1 MVPNHPVSASGPGYP
16 VPQYSRPGANGRGA
30 LTAVGEIRKSHL
42 GWVPTA
48 GGGIARAAYEL
59 ACGAHIQVETLLE
72 QAGLTVAQ
80 ARDPK
85 IRIPV
90 QAQIKFLNLVAQALH
105 DEFLGIRLAEQ
116 IDLRE
121 VGLLYYVMASSDTL
135 GNALRSGARYS
146 KLQNE
151 GIHIIYREEEDVSVS
166 FQYFG
171 VARHADRHQI
181 EFFVTTLLRI
191 CRELTELDLTPLKIE
206 LVHHRAKFPM
216 EFTNLFGANVG
227 FNCPIDD
234 VTYPKSAAAATVKK
248 ADPYLN
254 SLLVQYFDEAL
265 ANRPYRSTAWRLKVE
280 NAIASCLRHGRP
292 QIEEV
297 SKQLGVS
304 PRTLARR
311 LALEG
316 TNFTE
321 VLETLRFDLAKR
333 YLQDG
338 DLPISEVAWLVGYQE
353 QSAFNHAFK
362 RWTSTTPKQ
371 ARTVDISSA

>member
-1 MVPNHPVSASGPGYP
+1 MVPNHPASASDPGHP
-16 VPQYSRPGANGRGA
+16 TPQPRPGIHGRGA
-30 LTAVGEIRKSHL
+30 LRALGEVGKSHL

-59 ACGAHIQVETLLE
+59 ACGAHIQVEPLLE

-90 QAQIKFLNLVAQALH
+90 QAQIKFLNLVAQALQ

-135 GNALRSGARYS
+135 GNALRSAARYS

-151 GIHIIYREEEDVSVS
+151 GIHIIYREGTDVSVS

-181 EFFVTTLLRI
+181 EFFVTTPLRI
-191 CRELTELDLTPLKIE
+191 CRELTGLDLTPLKIE
-206 LVHHRAKFPM
+206 LVHHRAKVPM
-216 EFTNLFGANVG
+216 EFTNLFGPDIR
-227 FNCPIDD
+227 FNCEIDE
-234 VTYPKSAAAATVKK
+234 VTYPKSAGAASITK

-254 SLLVQYFDEAL
+254 SLLVQYFEEAL
-265 ANRPYRSTAWRLKVE
+265 ANRSCRSTAWRLKVE
-280 NAIASCLRHGRP
+280 NAIASFLRHGRP
-292 QIEEV
+292 QIEEI
-297 SKQLGVS
+297 SKELGVS
-304 PRTLARR
+304 PRTLTRR

-316 TNFTE
+316 TTFTK

-338 DLPISEVAWLVGYQE
+338 DLPISEVAWLLGYQE
-353 QSAFNHAFK
+353 TSAFDHAFK
-362 RWTSTTPKQ
+362 RWASTTPKK
-371 ARTVDISSA
+371 ARSVSEMSSA

>member
-1 MVPNHPVSASGPGYP
+1 L
-16 VPQYSRPGANGRGA
+16 RA
-30 LTAVGEIRKSHL
+30 LGEVGKSHL

-59 ACGAHIQVETLLE
+59 ACGAHIQVDPLLE
-72 QAGLTVAQ
+72 KASLTVEQ

-90 QAQIKFLNLVAQALH
+90 QAQIKFLNLVAQALQ

-135 GNALRSGARYS
+135 GNALRSAARYS

-151 GIHIIYREEEDVSVS
+151 GIHIIYREGADVSVS

-181 EFFVTTLLRI
+181 EFFVTILQRI

-216 EFTNLFGANVG
+216 DFANLFGRDVR
-227 FNCPIDD
+227 FNCEIDG
-234 VTYPKSAAAATVKK
+234 VTYPKSAADAPVKK
-248 ADPYLN
+248 ADSYLN
-254 SLLVQYFDEAL
+254 SLLVQYFEQAL

-292 QIEEV
+292 QIEEI

-304 PRTLARR
+304 ARTLARR

-316 TNFTE
+316 TTFTK
-321 VLETLRFDLAKR
+321 VLETLRSDLAKR

-338 DLPISEVAWLVGYQE
+338 DLPISEIAWLLGYQE
-353 QSAFNHAFK
+353 PSAFDHAFK

-371 ARTVDISSA
+371 ARKMSDMSSA

>member
-1 MVPNHPVSASGPGYP
+1 LGE
-16 VPQYSRPGANGRGA
+16 
-30 LTAVGEIRKSHL
+30 VGKSHL

-48 GGGIARAAYEL
+48 GGGIARAAYGL
-59 ACGAHIQVETLLE
+59 ACRAHVQVEPLLE
-72 QAGLTVAQ
+72 KAGLTVAQ

-90 QAQIKFLNLVAQALH
+90 QAQIKFLNLVAQALQ
-105 DEFLGIRLAEQ
+105 DEFLGIRLAER

-135 GNALRSGARYS
+135 GNALRSAARYS

-151 GIHIIYREEEDVSVS
+151 GIHIIYREGTDVCVS

-171 VARHADRHQI
+171 VTRQADRHQI

-191 CRELTELDLTPLKIE
+191 CRELTGLDLTPLKIE

-216 EFTNLFGANVG
+216 EFTNLFGANVR
-227 FNCPIDD
+227 FNCQIDD

-265 ANRPYRSTAWRLKVE
+265 ANRPYRSTAWRLQVE
-280 NAIASCLRHGRP
+280 NATASCLRHGRP
-292 QIEEV
+292 QIEEI

-371 ARTVDISSA
+371 ARTVSDISSA